1 MIIYI
6 MDLHDIIHFY
16 FTRFMCIEKGDYE
29 TKTVQGGLIL
39 LRFVRM
45 DEFGGKLTRKRETIL
60 VR

>member
-1 MIIYI
+1 MMIIYI
-6 MDLHDIIHFY
+6 THTLGLVIIRFLH
-16 FTRFMCIEKGDYE
+16 IEKGDYE